1 MLTRVQTVALDGIE
15 AVSVEVEVDFSPGL
29 PTLGIVGLPE
39 GAVREAKDRVRAAL
53 GNSGFHLPAKRIT
66 INLAPAHLPK
76 GGSSYDLPMALGLLG
91 AMDKLSAD
99 CLAGTL
105 FYGELSLDGR
115 LRGVPG
121 VLPVALFARRNG
133 FGRLVVAR
141 ENGSEAALTPDLAVH
156 APETLMDLVRHL
168 LGESLLAPLPATDW
182 RGWRDKDRSEIPD
195 LAEIKGQEYA
205 KRALEI
211 AAAGGH
217 NLLMTGPP
225 GSGKTFLARA
235 FPGILPE
242 MTLDEAL
249 EVTAVH
255 SVAGRLS
262 AARPFVATR
271 PFRSPHHTASKQ
283 SLVGGGG
290 QPHPGEVSLAHKGV
304 LFLDEIPE
312 FSRTVLEVLREP
324 LESGRA
330 HISRTSY
337 RARFPADFQLLA
349 ACNPCPCGHLG
360 HGGRPCRCS
369 PAQVIGYQ
377 SRLSGPLL
385 DRIDLHVEVPPVP
398 TEVLVALPSGETSE
412 KVRLRV
418 EEARMAQYAR
428 NGAGI
433 RNSALNGRALENHA
447 VLAGPAQRILLDAG
461 QRLGF
466 SARAHGRLLR
476 VARTIADLAGAR
488 DIAVEHMAEAI
499 QFRMGMGH
507 WGGARMG

>member
-1 MLTRVQTVALDGIE
+1 MLVRVQTVALDGIK

-29 PTLGIVGLPE
+29 PILGIVGLPE

-53 GNSGFHLPAKRIT
+53 GNSGFHLPAKRII

-76 GGSSYDLPMALGLLG
+76 GGSSYDLPMALGLLV
-91 AMDKLSAD
+91 AMGKVPGERLSG
-99 CLAGTL
+99 CL
-105 FYGELSLDGR
+105 FFGELSLDGR

-121 VLPVALFARRNG
+121 VLPVALFARSAG
-133 FGRLVVAR
+133 FGRLMVAR
-141 ENGSEAALTPDLAVH
+141 ENGSEAALVPDLAVF
-156 APETLMDLVRHL
+156 APETLLDLVKHL
-168 LGESLLAPLPATDW
+168 MGEVPLAPLPATDW
-182 RGWRDKDRSEIPD
+182 HGWQEEAQGEIPD

-217 NLLMTGPP
+217 NMLMTGPP

-235 FPGILPE
+235 MPGILPE
-242 MTLDEAL
+242 MSLDEAL
-249 EVTAVH
+249 EVTAIH

-262 AARPFVATR
+262 PSRPFVATR
-271 PFRSPHHTASKQ
+271 PFRSPHHTASKN

-324 LESGRA
+324 LESGEA

-337 RARFPADFQLLA
+337 SARFPADFQLLA

-369 PAQVIGYQ
+369 PAQVAGYQ

-398 TEVLVALPSGETSE
+398 AEVLVALPSGESSRQ
-412 KVRLRV
+412 VRARV
-418 EEARMAQYAR
+418 MRARSIQYER
-428 NGAGI
+428 NGMGI
-433 RNSALNGRALENHA
+433 RNSVLNGKALEHHA
-447 VLAGPAQRILLDAG
+447 SLAAPVRRILLDAG
-461 QRLGF
+461 QRMGF

-476 VARTIADLAGAR
+476 VARTVADLAPSAE
-488 DIAVEHMAEAI
+488 IAVEHMAEAI
-499 QFRMGMGH
+499 QFRIGGLGS
-507 WGGARMG
+507 WGGVG

>member
-1 MLTRVQTVALDGIE
+1 MLSRVQTVGLDGIQ
-15 AVSVEVEVDFSPGL
+15 AVSVEVEVDFSAGL

-53 GNSGFHLPAKRIT
+53 NNSGYHLPAKRII

-76 GGSSYDLPMALGLLG
+76 GGSSYDLPMAIGLLG
-91 AMDKLSAD
+91 AMGKLPGE
-99 CLAGTL
+99 CLSGCL
-105 FYGELSLDGR
+105 FFGELSLDGR

-121 VLPVALFARRNG
+121 VLPAALFARKNG
-133 FGRLVVAR
+133 FPRMVVAA
-141 ENGSEAALTPDLAVH
+141 ENGSEAALTPDLSVFT
-156 APETLMDLVRHL
+156 PPTLGDLVKHL
-168 LGESLLAPLPATDW
+168 LGETVLAPLAATDW
-182 RGWRDKDRSEIPD
+182 LGWKEEAQGEIPD

-217 NLLMTGPP
+217 NMLMTGPP

-235 FPGILPE
+235 LAGILPE
-242 MTLDEAL
+242 MSLEEAL
-249 EVTAVH
+249 EVTAIH

-262 AARPFVATR
+262 PSRPFVATR
-271 PFRSPHHTASKQ
+271 PFRSPHHTASKN

-290 QPHPGEVSLAHKGV
+290 HPHPGEVSLAHKGV

-324 LESGRA
+324 LESGEA

-337 RARFPADFQLLA
+337 SARFPADFQLLA

-360 HGGRPCRCS
+360 NGLRPCRCA

-385 DRIDLHVEVPPVP
+385 DRIDLHVDVPPVP
-398 TEVLVALPSGETSE
+398 TDVLVELPSGEASA
-412 KVRLRV
+412 KVRDRVLR
-418 EEARMAQYAR
+418 ARGLQYGR
-428 NGAGI
+428 NGMGI
-433 RNSALNGRALENHA
+433 RNAALNGKALQSHA
-447 VLAGPAQRILLDAG
+447 DVTGSARQLLLDAG
-461 QRLGF
+461 RKLGF
-466 SARAHGRLLR
+466 SARAHSRLLR
-476 VARTIADLAGAR
+476 VARTIADLAGTA
-488 DIAVEHMAEAI
+488 DIGMEHMGEAI
-499 QFRMGMGH
+499 QLRVGSGT
-507 WGGARMG
+507 WGGIVQ